1 MRDGFLRS
9 ALGVGLVLCLDLCAI
24 AQADPGPAPIH
35 AGTQPAPPVRAGEP
49 ALRQELDGRRSI
61 RGCSVDER
69 CARPGDL
76 LREFELEAFPAPGSS
91 PWLDE
96 RTPPP
101 SRLEPTAR
109 AIVKRPSE
117 LRPDAP
123 WLDQLELPDLP
134 VKWSQTL
141 VDYLVFYKSDP
152 RGRSIMESWLVA
164 QGRYK
169 DLILAHLRKAHLPE
183 DLIYVAMIESGY
195 DPGDSSSA
203 GALGVWQFMP
213 EGGRIY
219 GLREDRWVDERRDP
233 LRSTIAQMDYFAD
246 LYQRFAD
253 WHIALAA
260 FNMGYGAMLR
270 SIARYNTNDYYRLC
284 EYENAIPWETCLYT
298 PKILA
303 AAIVG
308 HNRALYG
315 YDKLKPAAPEAWE
328 EVALPSSTSLAA
340 LARLAGSS
348 EAELKRLN
356 PQLRHGRT
364 PPGEA
369 GYVVRVPSGAKAETQ
384 RRLVELESDWKAYD
398 AYVIAH
404 GERFEDVATTFGISV
419 AQLRKLNDVGRDA
432 EIEGGTVLV
441 VPRITEDQRAK
452 NRAKARANLH
462 ASGVDQ
468 KDGEL
473 LIVPVPDKTA
483 TVEGKRRVFYR
494 VVGGDTLGGVAKA
507 LAVKPAELAQWN
519 GLESDGNLHPKMVLL
534 AWVAPGF
541 DPVKHAVNLLDEA
554 QLGVVTRGSPEHM
567 DLAEARTGRVRTEY
581 VAQGKEKLAE
591 VAKKFGMGSHDL
603 ARINRISYD
612 TTLTKG
618 QTIIVYQVSDPSRSK
633 RADEQWRK
641 TPRGR
646 RGKLAGSHAERT
658 ASTGL
663 PDADGD
669 AESDADE
676 VEDKDIGDDARSDAR
691 PAENRKAEVKA
702 AEARPAETRK
712 PEAKRSEGRSAEGKS
727 AEGKSRKSEAKA
739 SEARSTERSEAKASE
754 GKSTERSE
762 AKASEGKSTETR
774 SEAKASETKASESRK
789 PEPKAAEARP
799 VVRPADD
806 SDGGGASS
814 GGPVTN
820 PAQMP

>member
-1 MRDGFLRS
+1 MFRAMRD
-9 ALGVGLVLCLDLCAI
+9 ALFRAAVGCGLVLFLGLGARAHAEPDPTDATFHAG
-24 AQADPGPAPIH
+24 AQAV
-35 AGTQPAPPVRAGEP
+35 PPVRAGEP
-49 ALRQELDGRRSI
+49 VLRQELDGRRSI
-61 RGCSVDER
+61 RGCSADER

-76 LREFELEAFPAPGSS
+76 LREFEVEAFPPPGAG
-91 PWLDE
+91 PWIDDK
-96 RTPPP
+96 TPPP
-101 SRLEPTAR
+101 SRLEPGPAR
-109 AIVKRPSE
+109 PIVKRPSQ

-141 VDYLVFYKSDP
+141 VDYLVFYKNDP
-152 RGRSIMESWLVA
+152 RGRSIMQSWLVA
-164 QGRYK
+164 QGRYR
-169 DLILAHLRKAHLPE
+169 DLIVTHLRKARLPE
-183 DLIYVAMIESGY
+183 DLLYVAMIESGY
-195 DPGDSSSA
+195 DPADSSSS
-203 GALGVWQFMP
+203 GALGLWQFMP

-284 EYENAIPWETCLYT
+284 EYENGIPWETCLYT
-298 PKILA
+298 PKIIA

-308 HNRALYG
+308 HNRAFYG
-315 YDKLKPAAPEAWE
+315 YDKLTPAAPEAWDE
-328 EVALPSSTSLAA
+328 LAVPA
-340 LARLAGSS
+340 SVTLATLARAANAS

-364 PPGEA
+364 PPGEV
-369 GYVVRVPSGAKAETQ
+369 GYIVRVPDGRKADTQ
-384 RRLVELESDWKAYD
+384 RRIVELESDWKSYD

-419 AQLRKLNDVGRDA
+419 GQLRKLNDVARDA
-432 EIEGGTVLV
+432 EVEGGSVLV
-441 VPRITEDQRAK
+441 VPRISEDQRAK
-452 NRAKARANLH
+452 NRAKAKANLH

-473 LIVPVPDKTA
+473 LIVPVPDKA
-483 TVEGKRRVFYR
+483 YAVPGKRRVFYR
-494 VVGGDTLGGVAKA
+494 VVAGDTLAAVAKA
-507 LAVKPAELAQWN
+507 FAVKADDLAQWN
-519 GLESDGNLHPKMVLL
+519 GLDRDANLHAKMVLA

-541 DPVKHAVNLLDEA
+541 DPAKHAVNLLDDS
-554 QLGVVTRGSPEHM
+554 QLLVVTRGSPEHM

-581 VAQGKEKLAE
+581 IAQGKEKLAE

-612 TTLTKG
+612 TVLAKG
-618 QTIIVYQVSDPSRSK
+618 QTIIVYQVADPNRSK

-646 RGKLAGSHAERT
+646 RGKVAGARADRT
-658 ASTGL
+658 ASSNVPDDDGDGDGDEDGEASKPSADQGDDRAERKVEVK
-663 PDADGD
+663 PDAKRDLKAD
-669 AESDADE
+669 AKRDLKAERKREDDAKPASERKRESKPASERKRDNEPKPADESAESA
-676 VEDKDIGDDARSDAR
+676 SD
-691 PAENRKAEVKA
+691 
-702 AEARPAETRK
+702 
-712 PEAKRSEGRSAEGKS
+712 
-727 AEGKSRKSEAKA
+727 
-739 SEARSTERSEAKASE
+739 
-754 GKSTERSE
+754 
-762 AKASEGKSTETR
+762 
-774 SEAKASETKASESRK
+774 
-789 PEPKAAEARP
+789 
-799 VVRPADD
+799 
-806 SDGGGASS
+806 

-820 PAQMP
+820 PGQVR